1 VAGGHSSAQGQLSN
15 GVEHTQTVDGTARQG
30 HHLQPQ
36 LQALEDGEI
45 PCHGGCL
52 SRMVP
57 CQPGTRQPERGPHT

>member
-1 VAGGHSSAQGQLSN
+1 VAGGHSSAQGQPSN
-15 GVEHTQTVDGTARQG
+15 DVGHTQTVGGTARQG

-52 SRMVP
+52 S
-57 CQPGTRQPERGPHT
+57 